1 MFNKLYDFFKGFI
14 KNYYPVL
21 IVLFVVIFINYV
33 KVPYEIMMPGG
44 MINLTDRIS
53 IDGEKVDLD
62 GSFNMAYVS
71 VVSGSI
77 PYYLVGKY
85 IIDDWDVYKM
95 ETDTYDQEF
104 VEEDEMRSKLDL
116 KQSKNVAKVAAFNAA
131 GIKYEIGN
139 KFNYV
144 TYIIEGADTTLK
156 VGDDVRKV
164 NGNVISDIE
173 ELRTII
179 SNSNKDDIINFEVER
194 NGKLVNATAKVLVV
208 DGENKINVG
217 VLTTYDIISDI
228 NVEIGT
234 RESESGPSGGMMMA
248 LMVYNAITKQDLT
261 NGLNVVGTGT
271 IDEDGNVGEIG
282 GIKYKVIG
290 AYKQGANI
298 FLVPKG
304 NYEDAVEVQKEKGY
318 NDLEIVCV
326 EKLEDAIK
334 YLENKSNSLH

>member
-1 MFNKLYDFFKGFI
+1 MFNKIYDFFKNII
-14 KNYYPVL
+14 KNYYPLLIVIS
-21 IVLFVVIFINYV
+21 IVLFVNFV

-53 IDGEKVDLD
+53 VDGEEVELD

-71 VVSGSI
+71 VVRGSI

-104 VEEDEMRSKLDL
+104 VDEDEMRSKLDL

-131 GIKYEIGN
+131 GIEYEIGN

-144 TYIIEGADTTLK
+144 TYILEGADTTLK
-156 VGDDVRKV
+156 VGDDVKKV
-164 NGNVISDIE
+164 NGKEISDIE
-173 ELRTII
+173 ELRALINE
-179 SNSNKDDIINFEVER
+179 SNIGDVINFEVER
-194 NGKLVNATAKVLVV
+194 NEKIEKATAKVLEL
-208 DGENKINVG
+208 DGAKKINVG

-228 NVEIGT
+228 NIEINS

-248 LMVYNAITKQDLT
+248 LMVYNAVTKQDLT
-261 NGLNVVGTGT
+261 HGLNVVGTGT
-271 IDEDGNVGEIG
+271 IDSDGNVGEIG

-290 AYKQGANI
+290 AHKQGANI
-298 FLVPKG
+298 FLVPKD
-304 NYEDAVEVQKEKGY
+304 NYEDAMDVKKEKGY
-318 NDLEIVCV
+318 DDLEIVCV

-334 YLENKSNSLH
+334 YLENIG